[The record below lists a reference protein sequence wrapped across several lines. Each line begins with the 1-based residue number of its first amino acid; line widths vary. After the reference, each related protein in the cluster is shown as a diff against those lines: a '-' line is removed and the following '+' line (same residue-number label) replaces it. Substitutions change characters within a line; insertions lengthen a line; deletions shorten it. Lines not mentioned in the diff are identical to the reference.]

1 MLNPKHKFGFI
12 GRERPETYVP
22 LECRMR
28 DYRERERKRERER
41 LRDVNAKIQVWSI
54 EKKKSSERSTESLHV
69 ASREVMRTGCGR
81 KD

>member
-1 MLNPKHKFGFI
+1 
-12 GRERPETYVP
+12 
-22 LECRMR
+22 MR
-28 DYRERERKRERER
+28 DYRERERERERER

-69 ASREVMRTGCGR
+69 ASREVMRTGRGR